1 MSSDEMLAK
10 KDEFFGH
17 NVVRDPYPKLAE
29 RAAECPVH
37 PGTFSSF
44 FDMVGAEDILF
55 PDAEQISVLSFDG
68 VDAGFKD
75 QEHFSSCWYEASLGK
90 MIGRTIIEMD
100 PPEHGRHRQLIQ
112 GALTKREMHRWEEE
126 FVRAIVDTTI
136 DTFIE
141 SGTADL
147 VDDFALHYPL
157 KVIAAAC
164 GLPQED
170 VSSFYRWA
178 AILTNV
184 SISAEEREEASAEF
198 GEYLAAAVTD
208 RRTNPRSDLVTH
220 LVQAEFRDDA
230 GRQAL
235 DDDEVIAFLRLLLPA
250 AAQTTYRTL
259 CNLLFGL
266 LSHPEQLQAL
276 RDDHSLIEQA
286 IEEGLRWQ
294 PPLMSFG
301 RTTVA
306 DAEIEGVAVPAGT
319 LVNLVVGIANRDPQR
334 WDNPDVFDIYREPQ
348 GHLAFG
354 SGAHVCLGIHFA
366 RMELRVAME
375 QVLTRLEDL
384 QFEPGIE
391 PVHIGGLGQRSPAH
405 LPVTFT
411 PATPI
416 GTAP

>member
-1 MSSDEMLAK
+1 MLAK

-17 NVVRDPYPKLAE
+17 NVVSDPYPKLAE
-29 RAAECPVH
+29 LASQCPVH
-37 PGTFSSF
+37 PRTYSSF
-44 FDMVGAEDILF
+44 FDMVGAEDLLF
-55 PDAEQISVLSFDG
+55 PDAEQISVLSFEG
-68 VDAGFKD
+68 VEAGFKD

-112 GALTKREMHRWEEE
+112 GALTKREMQRWEEE
-126 FVRAIVDTTI
+126 FVRSIVDQTI
-136 DTFIE
+136 DGFIE
-141 SGTADL
+141 SGSADL

-170 VSSFYRWA
+170 VGSFYRWA

-184 SISAEEREEASAEF
+184 SISADEREIASAEF
-198 GEYLAAAVTD
+198 GDYLASAVTD
-208 RRTNPRSDLVTH
+208 RRANPRSDLVTH
-220 LVQAEFRDDA
+220 LVQAEFRDSA

-235 DDDEVIAFLRLLLPA
+235 NDDEVIAFLRLLLPA

-266 LSHPEQLQAL
+266 LSHPEQLGEL
-276 RDDHSLIEQA
+276 YDDHSLIEQA

-294 PPLMSFG
+294 PPLLSFG

-306 DAEIEGVAVPAGT
+306 DAEIEGVDVPTGT
-319 LVNLVVGIANRDPQR
+319 LVNLVVGIANRDPKR
-334 WDNPDVFDIYREPQ
+334 WSNPEVFDISREPQ

-375 QVLTRLEDL
+375 QILNRLADL
-384 QFEPGIE
+384 RFADGIE
-391 PVHIGGLGQRSPAH
+391 PVQITGLGQRSPAH
-405 LPVTFT
+405 LPVMFT
-411 PATPI
+411 PSTRIGKTP
-416 GTAP
+416 

>member
-1 MSSDEMLAK
+1 MLAK

-17 NVVRDPYPKLAE
+17 NVVRDPYPKLAQL
-29 RAAECPVH
+29 ASQCPVH
-37 PGTFSSF
+37 PGTYSSF
-44 FDMVGAEDILF
+44 FDMVGAEDLLF
-55 PDAEQISVLSFDG
+55 PDADQISVLSFEG
-68 VDAGFKD
+68 VEAGFKD

-100 PPEHGRHRQLIQ
+100 QPEHGRHRQLIQ
-112 GALTKREMHRWEEE
+112 GALTRREMHRWEEE
-126 FVRAIVDTTI
+126 FVRSIVDQSI
-136 DTFIE
+136 DRFI
-141 SGTADL
+141 SAGSADL

-170 VSSFYRWA
+170 VASFYRWA

-184 SISAEEREEASAEF
+184 SIAPEDREIASAEF
-198 GEYLAAAVTD
+198 GDYLSSAVTD
-208 RRTNPRSDLVTH
+208 RRENPRSDLITH
-220 LVQAEFRDDA
+220 LVHAEFRDSI

-266 LSHPEQLQAL
+266 LAHPEQLQDL
-276 RDDHSLIEQA
+276 YEDRSLIEQA

-306 DAEIEGVAVPAGT
+306 DAEIDGVAVPAGT
-319 LVNLVVGIANRDPQR
+319 LVNLVVGIANRDPVR
-334 WDNPDVFDIYREPQ
+334 WNDPDIFDIHREPQ
-348 GHLAFG
+348 AHLAFG

-375 QVLTRLEDL
+375 QILNRLADL
-384 QFEPGIE
+384 RFAESGKDI
-391 PVHIGGLGQRSPAH
+391 HIGGLGQRSPAH

-411 PATPI
+411 PSTPI
-416 GTAP
+416 GPAQ

>member
-1 MSSDEMLAK
+1 MLAK
-10 KDEFFGH
+10 KDDFFGH
-17 NVVRDPYPKLAE
+17 NVVSDPYPKLAE
-29 RAAECPVH
+29 LASQCPVH
-37 PGTFSSF
+37 PGTYSSF
-44 FDMVGAEDILF
+44 FDMVGAEDLLF
-55 PDAEQISVLSFDG
+55 PDAEQISVLSFEG
-68 VDAGFKD
+68 VEAGFKD

-112 GALTKREMHRWEEE
+112 GALTKREMHRWEEV
-126 FVRAIVDTTI
+126 FVRSIVDQTI
-136 DTFIE
+136 DGFIE
-141 SGTADL
+141 SGSADL

-170 VSSFYRWA
+170 VGSFYRWA

-184 SISAEEREEASAEF
+184 SISAEDREIASAEF
-198 GEYLAAAVTD
+198 GDYLALAVTD
-208 RRTNPRSDLVTH
+208 RRLNPRSDLVTH
-220 LVQAEFRDDA
+220 LVQAEFRDSA

-235 DDDEVIAFLRLLLPA
+235 NDDEVIAFLRLLLPA

-266 LSHPEQLQAL
+266 LSHPEQLREL
-276 RDDHSLIEQA
+276 YDDHSLIEQA

-301 RTTVA
+301 RTTIA

-319 LVNLVVGIANRDPQR
+319 LVNLVVGIANRDPKR
-334 WDNPDVFDIYREPQ
+334 WEEPEVFDIHREPQ

-375 QVLTRLEDL
+375 QTLNRLADL
-384 QFEPGIE
+384 RFADGIE
-391 PVHIGGLGQRSPAH
+391 PVEITGLGQRSPAH
-405 LPVTFT
+405 LPVMFT
-411 PATPI
+411 PSTRI
-416 GTAP
+416 GTTP

>member
-1 MSSDEMLAK
+1 MLAK

-17 NVVRDPYPKLAE
+17 NAVRDPYPVLAE
-29 RAAECPVH
+29 RAAQCPVH

-44 FDMVGAEDILF
+44 FGIVGAEDILF
-55 PDAEQISVLSFDG
+55 PDEEQISVLSFDG
-68 VDAGFKD
+68 VEAGFKD
-75 QEHFSSCWYEASLGK
+75 QKHFSSCWYEASLGK

-112 GALTKREMHRWEEE
+112 GALTKREMQRWEEE
-126 FVRAIVDTTI
+126 FVRKIVDTTI
-136 DTFIE
+136 DSFIE

-147 VDDFALHYPL
+147 VGDFALHYPL

-170 VSSFYRWA
+170 VASFYRWA

-184 SISAEEREEASAEF
+184 SISAEDREVASAEF

-208 RRTNPRSDLVTH
+208 RRARPRSDLVTH
-220 LVQAEFRDDA
+220 LVQAEFRDSA

-235 DDDEVIAFLRLLLPA
+235 NDDEVIAFLRLLLPA

-266 LSHPEQLQAL
+266 LTHPEQLQAL
-276 RDDHSLIEQA
+276 QDDHSLIEQA

-301 RTTVA
+301 RTTVS
-306 DAEIEGVAVPAGT
+306 DSEIEGVEVPAGT
-319 LVNLVVGIANRDPQR
+319 LVNLVVGIANRDPKR
-334 WDNPDVFDIYREPQ
+334 WENPDVFDIYREPQ

-366 RMELRVAME
+366 RMELRVAVE
-375 QVLTRLEDL
+375 QVLTRLSDL
-384 QFEPGIE
+384 RFADGIE
-391 PVHIGGLGQRSPAH
+391 PVHITGLGQRSPAR
-405 LPVTFT
+405 LPVMFT
-411 PATPI
+411 PSHRIGMTP
-416 GTAP
+416 

>member
-1 MSSDEMLAK
+1 
-10 KDEFFGH
+10 
-17 NVVRDPYPKLAE
+17 
-29 RAAECPVH
+29 
-37 PGTFSSF
+37 
-44 FDMVGAEDILF
+44 
-55 PDAEQISVLSFDG
+55 
-68 VDAGFKD
+68 
-75 QEHFSSCWYEASLGK
+75 

-126 FVRAIVDTTI
+126 FVRAIVDATI
-136 DTFIE
+136 DTFVE

-170 VSSFYRWA
+170 VASFYRWA

-184 SISAEEREEASAEF
+184 SIAAEEREIASVEF
-198 GEYLAAAVTD
+198 GDYLAAAVTD
-208 RRTNPRSDLVTH
+208 RRANPRSDLVTH
-220 LVQAEFRDDA
+220 LVQAEFRDSA

-235 DDDEVIAFLRLLLPA
+235 NDDEVIAFLRLLLPA

-266 LSHPEQLQAL
+266 LTHPEQLQAL
-276 RDDHSLIEQA
+276 RDDHSMIEQA

-301 RTTVA
+301 RTTIV

-334 WDNPDVFDIYREPQ
+334 WENPDVFDIYREPQ

-375 QVLTRLEDL
+375 QVLTRLADL
-384 QFEPGIE
+384 RFADGID
-391 PVHIGGLGQRSPAH
+391 PVHITGLGQRSPAH
-405 LPVTFT
+405 LPVMFT
-411 PATPI
+411 PSQRI
-416 GTAP
+416 GAAQ

>member
-1 MSSDEMLAK
+1 MAEQEALSK

-17 NVVRDPYPKLAE
+17 GVVGDPYPHLMELAGK
-29 RAAECPVH
+29 CPVH
-37 PGTFSSF
+37 PGTISSNF
-44 FDMVGAEDILF
+44 GIVGAEDILF
-55 PDAEQISVLSFDG
+55 PDTDQVIVLSFDS
-68 VDAGFKD
+68 VEAGFKD
-75 QEHFSSCWYEASLGK
+75 ATNLSSCWYEPSLGA

-112 GALTKREMHRWEEE
+112 GALTKREMQRWEEE
-126 FVRAIVDTTI
+126 FVRSIVDRTI
-136 DTFIE
+136 DVFIE
-141 SGTADL
+141 SGRADL

-208 RRTNPRSDLVTH
+208 RRANPRSDLVTH
-220 LVQAEFRDDA
+220 LVQAEFRDSA

-235 DDDEVIAFLRLLLPA
+235 NDDEVIAFLRLLLPA

-334 WDNPDVFDIYREPQ
+334 WENPDVFDIYREPQ

-375 QVLTRLEDL
+375 QVLTRLADL

-391 PVHIGGLGQRSPAH
+391 PVHIGGLGQRSPGH

>member
-1 MSSDEMLAK
+1 MLAK

-17 NVVRDPYPKLAE
+17 SVVSDPYPKLAE
-29 RAAECPVH
+29 LASQCPVH
-37 PGTFSSF
+37 PGTYSSF
-44 FDMVGAEDILF
+44 FDMVGAEDLLF
-55 PDAEQISVLSFDG
+55 PDAEQISVLSFEG
-68 VDAGFKD
+68 VETGFKD

-112 GALTKREMHRWEEE
+112 GALTKREMQRWEEE
-126 FVRAIVDTTI
+126 FVRSIVDQTI
-136 DTFIE
+136 DGFVE
-141 SGTADL
+141 SGSADL

-170 VSSFYRWA
+170 VGSFYRWA

-184 SISAEEREEASAEF
+184 SISADEREIASAEF
-198 GEYLAAAVTD
+198 GDYLASVVSD
-208 RRTNPRSDLVTH
+208 RRSNPRSDLVTH
-220 LVQAEFRDDA
+220 LVQAEFRDSA

-235 DDDEVIAFLRLLLPA
+235 NDDEVIAFLRLLLPA

-266 LSHPEQLQAL
+266 LSHPKQL
-276 RDDHSLIEQA
+276 RDLYDDYSLIEQA

-294 PPLMSFG
+294 PPLLSFG
-301 RTTVA
+301 RTTIA

-319 LVNLVVGIANRDPQR
+319 LVNLVVGIANRDPNR
-334 WDNPDVFDIYREPQ
+334 WTDPEVFDIYREPQ

-375 QVLTRLEDL
+375 QILNRLADL
-384 QFEPGIE
+384 RFADDIEPGQIT
-391 PVHIGGLGQRSPAH
+391 GLGQRSPAH
-405 LPVTFT
+405 LPVSFT
-411 PATPI
+411 PSTRI
-416 GTAP
+416 GTSS